1 MSQAETKGEFIVL
14 KSDRLTVEIAVPG
27 TNYRRTRFDWSG
39 WVSQAILDGETT
51 FCVEESLVPG
61 EGTGGGGLCN
71 EFGNGEPIGY
81 DDCAVGE
88 SFPKLG
94 VGLLTRPD
102 DGRYDFFRPF
112 GLEPFETT
120 YETAA
125 DGRSVVFRQAPKPCR
140 GYAAELV
147 KTLSVAGNRLTIAYE
162 LRNAG
167 EKRIET
173 SEYNHNFVRIGGADI
188 GPDYEMTLP
197 IASAFEYTR
206 PDRPILAQKG
216 GKLEWLRAPE
226 AGESFYAL
234 AKAFEPAPGRPS
246 WTLVH
251 KPSGAGM
258 RETVDRPLLRL
269 AVWGQTH
276 VASPEMFVDISLA
289 PGETMRWTREY
300 EFFRE

>member
-14 KSDRLTVEIAVPG
+14 KSDRLNVEIAVPG

-39 WVSQAILDGETT
+39 WVSQATLDGETT
-51 FCVEESLVPG
+51 FCALESLVPG

-81 DDCAVGE
+81 DDCAAGE

-102 DGRYDFFRPF
+102 DGRYDFFRPVP
-112 GLEPFETT
+112 LEPFETSF
-120 YETAA
+120 ETAA

-197 IASAFEYTR
+197 IVSAFESTK
-206 PDRPILAQKG
+206 PDRPILSQEG
-216 GKLEWLRAPE
+216 DKLRWLRTPE

-234 AKAFEPAPGRPS
+234 ARAFEPAPGLPS

-251 KPSGAGM
+251 KSSGAGM
-258 RETVDRPLLRL
+258 RETIDRPLLRL

-276 VASPEMFVDISLA
+276 VASAEMFVDIALE
-289 PGETMRWTREY
+289 PGETMSWTREY